1 MNQDVLDLFSRADS
15 PQAALRNRVLLL
27 RSVESLQGLDEQGL
41 TLFAEHATNR
51 FYRKGDVL
59 TTEDEQ
65 PRAIGIVIEGQV
77 TVTRTGKPG
86 YVARR
91 GEGFGMLAVMASTT
105 TGRVVADID
114 TVTLEI
120 PVATFRVALEENFSL
135 LRNCLR
141 IMGTTL
147 TRARHHLPAD
157 PSNPPSVDLG
167 DYYVRPRT
175 LPEQLIQL
183 RRGPFHQMN
192 VEALVDLTRRMKER
206 RVPAGH
212 VFWSAGE
219 PSTFALHV
227 EYGRVRCTA
236 PDGQHVDVGHDFT
249 LGVMDVW
256 SGQPRSYEARA
267 ETPIIAYHIDYE
279 DFLVIIEMHVSVGLD
294 MLRGIARQYLATD
307 KSELG

>member
-1 MNQDVLDLFSRADS
+1 MTQDVVDLLSRAGS
-15 PQAALRNRVLLL
+15 PQAALRNRMLLL
-27 RSVESLQGLDEQGL
+27 RSVESLRGLDEQGL

-51 FYRKGDVL
+51 IYRQGDVL

-65 PRAIGIVIEGQV
+65 PRTIGIVIEGQV
-77 TVTRTGKPG
+77 TVARTNKPS
-86 YVARR
+86 YVAKR
-91 GEGFGMLAVMASTT
+91 GDGFGMLAVMAATT
-105 TGRVVADID
+105 TGRIVADVD

-120 PVATFRVALEENFSL
+120 PVAAFRVALEENFSL

-141 IMGTTL
+141 MMGATL
-147 TRARHHLPAD
+147 SRARHHLPMD
-157 PSNPPSVDLG
+157 PSSAGPVDVG
-167 DYYVRPRT
+167 EYYTQPRT
-175 LPEQLIQL
+175 LPEQLIEL
-183 RRGPFHQMN
+183 RRGPFQQMN
-192 VEALVDLTRRMKER
+192 VEALVDLARRMTER

-219 PSTFALHV
+219 LSTHALHV

-256 SGQPRSYEARA
+256 SGQTRSYEARA

-279 DFLVIIEMHVSVGLD
+279 DFLVITEMHVSVGLD

-307 KSELG
+307 KIELG